1 MGKLLTLMVI
11 TLCSIGTVYASE
23 SAVTIFGLPL
33 GGKVPQFKECTVD
46 EIVARKNKAHCW
58 VGKPFTDKDGGRLG
72 NLKMADS
79 DVLPEWAVSAEFKAH
94 ISRQAHLELLT
105 LEGVDGQL
113 KHTIANSLSKRF
125 GLPVQTTLPQTDWA
139 EAKWIGEGIEVFQRC
154 TVKSCEVRF
163 LSPAASKKMAAA
175 SAEAKRI
182 NSARPDTP

>member
-1 MGKLLTLMVI
+1 MRKFLVSTCMVLSSAASAYAAESVI
-11 TLCSIGTVYASE
+11 TV
-23 SAVTIFGLPL
+23 FGLPL

-58 VGKPFTDKDGGRLG
+58 VGKPFTGKDGGRLG

-79 DVLPEWAVSAEFKAH
+79 DVLPEWAASAKFKAQ

-163 LSPAASKKMAAA
+163 LSPAAVRQMVDTE
-175 SAEAKRI
+175 AETKRV
-182 NSARPDTP
+182 NSARPATP